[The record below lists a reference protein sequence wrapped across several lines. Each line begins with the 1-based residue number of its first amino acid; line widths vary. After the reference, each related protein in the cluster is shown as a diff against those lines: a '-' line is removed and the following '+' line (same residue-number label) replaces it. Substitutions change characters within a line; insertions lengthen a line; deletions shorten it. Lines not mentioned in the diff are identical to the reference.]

1 MGLSLTARE
10 VYDTIG
16 RMNREGSLS
25 TPLNALGVT
34 AQTWHET
41 GGYRHTCGKD
51 NTNLAG
57 IKCSSNWLNGSIPW
71 STRKCVTLRTQEFVG
86 GKFSDYRLA
95 FRWYDS
101 LETYLKDH
109 ARLIALYYPVS
120 RDNADCVWGY
130 IAGLQG
136 KWATSPAYFRSV
148 STAVLNLAPGLLGTD
163 WKERLKASYIEACRR
178 DVLKPEMKAFLHSRV
193 M

>member
-1 MGLSLTARE
+1 MSLTARE

-71 STRKCVTLRTQEFVG
+71 STRKCVSLKTQEFTG
-86 GKFSDYRLA
+86 GAFKDFKLA

-136 KWATSPAYFRSV
+136 KWATSPNYFRSV
-148 STAVLNLAPGLLGTD
+148 SGAVLKMAPGLIGAD
-163 WKERLKASYIEACRR
+163 WWERLKASYLEAVRR
-178 DVLKPEMKAFLHSRV
+178 NVLTADMKAYLHSRV

>member
-1 MGLSLTARE
+1 MLTARE
-10 VYDTIG
+10 VYDTIN
-16 RMNREGSLS
+16 RMNKIEGSLS
-25 TPLNALGVT
+25 TPLNALGV
-34 AQTWHET
+34 ACQTYHET
-41 GGYRHTCGKD
+41 GNFRHTCGKN

-57 IKCSSNWLNGSIPW
+57 IKCSSNWLNGTIPW
-71 STRKCVTLRTQEFVG
+71 STRKCVSLKTQEFVG
-86 GKFSDYRLA
+86 GKYSDFKLA

-148 STAVLNLAPGLLGTD
+148 STAVLKLAPGLLGTD
-163 WKERLKASYIEACRR
+163 WQERLKASYIEACQR
-178 DVLKPEMKAFLHSRV
+178 DVLKPEMRAFLHSRV